1 MQDSEGP
8 TDERDVDF
16 EAELESTVAT
26 VYLQVN
32 ICMLVGLLFMSD
44 DQEVN
49 QRLLR
54 HLPDCHTL
62 IITAI
67 NIQLARYVD
76 FTDVIHEQ
84 STQSSDGSEASSSQR
99 KRLDVIQKMPNEQL
113 LQMVLTREQWLER
126 SFWALS
132 NLCASP
138 PFKNGENP
146 ILDKFV

>member
-8 TDERDVDF
+8 TDERDLDF

-44 DQEVN
+44 DQAVN

-54 HLPDCHTL
+54 HLPDCHAL

-84 STQSSDGSEASSSQR
+84 STQSSDGSEAGGSQR
-99 KRLDVIQKMPNEQL
+99 KKLDVI
-113 LQMVLTREQWLER
+113 
-126 SFWALS
+126 
-132 NLCASP
+132 
-138 PFKNGENP
+138 
-146 ILDKFV
+146 